1 MTSGNKRL
9 AQKAV
14 AVIVV
19 VTLLNL
25 VGVSPLVMMFATG
38 VALVV
43 WIVSR
48 HSQSREVERVFEF
61 YLSAYSILR
70 EEERRWYAF
79 EIAEVIESGELG
91 LDAIPDSPP
100 LHLFALGALHYRIG
114 NYAATAEYLSRVIE
128 DERCDEAQ
136 RIAPSPQLR
145 RYVTALRRIEDEP
158 SIAPQTLGA
167 VKNLERMRRKQAAQ
181 LLDASR
187 NFLKVGATPDKEE
200 TVTNVLAE
208 SENAPDYSSSRL
220 SSISAPPPITEVL
233 QDIYHDETISTQ

>member
-14 AVIVV
+14 AVIVI
-19 VTLLNL
+19 VTLLDL

-114 NYAATAEYLSRVIE
+114 NYAATVEYLSRVIE

-167 VKNLERMRRKQAAQ
+167 IKNLERMRRKQATE

-187 NFLKVGATPDKEE
+187 NFLKAGATPEKGE
-200 TVTNVLAE
+200 TTPVLSE
-208 SENAPDYSSSRL
+208 SENGPDYSSSRL

>member
-48 HSQSREVERVFEF
+48 HSQARDVERVFEF

-79 EIAEVIESGELG
+79 EIAEVIENGELG

-128 DERCDEAQ
+128 DERCDEGQ

-145 RYVTALRRIEDEP
+145 RYVTALRRMENEP

-187 NFLKVGATPDKEE
+187 NFLKVATPDKEE
-200 TVTNVLAE
+200 TVTTVLSE
-208 SENAPDYSSSRL
+208 SENGPDYASSSL
-220 SSISAPPPITEVL
+220 NSISAPPPITEVL